1 MGRGICS
8 RPERKVVMVAVIEK
22 PVGETEEAPRVSLHD
37 QDLVHELGRR
47 LDALCRYAECIA
59 NAEGDAEVQQTWRD
73 LERQELANIRN
84 LKQLIAARVEK
95 GEFLDDL

>member
-1 MGRGICS
+1 MVT
-8 RPERKVVMVAVIEK
+8 VVDKEVEQV
-22 PVGETEEAPRVSLHD
+22 PRVCLHD

-47 LDALCRYAECIA
+47 LDALCRYAQCIA

-73 LERQELANIRN
+73 LERQELENIRN
-84 LKQLIAARVEK
+84 LKQLIAARMEK

>member
-1 MGRGICS
+1 
-8 RPERKVVMVAVIEK
+8 MVAVVEK
-22 PVGETEEAPRVSLHD
+22 PAAEMEQVRRVSLHD

-73 LERQELANIRN
+73 LERQELENIRN
-84 LKQLIAARVEK
+84 LKQLIATRMEK